1 MVFFDKY
8 KIIDIDYSMSKKEYL
23 NSYLWDTNSSI
34 FPKDKFF
41 FIKAFKFVGA
51 DKVYT
56 NTIEYISV
64 HPSDIFTLYDFY
76 QSNYHKSNDISYI
89 LSYQEIEEFI
99 RLKSSNS
106 IVKIRGKFLPIYKYK
121 NFLLFVNEETNE
133 KIFQIIYSNSMEEL
147 NDYINKM
154 KISSFYVKLIER
166 VSEMKNIVRLYKK
179 YISGKINIE
188 EKENIKSF
196 VNVLN
201 EQIKYMDDPLIKL
214 ISRKSYEVSMNH
226 KNKTFIEAKKELLI
240 QYKNYFKSYE
250 EDREEQYELDEEG
263 IYFENVISD
272 ITLFRHSKEYIKE
285 LLDKSYDIYIK
296 DKEEV
301 DNEFAKVQEEIN
313 EY

>member
-34 FPKDKFF
+34 CPKDKFF

-106 IVKIRGKFLPIYKYK
+106 IVKIRDKFLPIYKYK

-250 EDREEQYELDEEG
+250 EDREEQYELMK
-263 IYFENVISD
+263 
-272 ITLFRHSKEYIKE
+272 KEFILKM
-285 LLDKSYDIYIK
+285 L
-296 DKEEV
+296 
-301 DNEFAKVQEEIN
+301 
-313 EY
+313 